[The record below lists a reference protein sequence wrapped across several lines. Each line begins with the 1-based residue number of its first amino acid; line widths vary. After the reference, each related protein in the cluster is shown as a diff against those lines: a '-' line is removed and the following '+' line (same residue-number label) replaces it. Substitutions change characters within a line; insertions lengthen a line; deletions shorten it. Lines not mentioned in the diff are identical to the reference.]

1 MSFTK
6 LKAALHNQIARWTL
20 LLTLLTTIQT
30 CWYLFAEK
38 MPVWAYTA
46 GMMMLAV
53 GVQLINIVYGKKIA
67 AYKSA
72 YSNSKSSEIVLKEAT
87 ELCNRYADYIKALQS
102 KKDNRKVISFA
113 DLNMLKNI
121 AKILITT
128 YNENKEM
135 LKECI

>member
-20 LLTLLTTIQT
+20 LLTLLTAIQT

-67 AYKSA
+67 AYKAS
-72 YSNSKSSEIVLKEAT
+72 L
-87 ELCNRYADYIKALQS
+87 
-102 KKDNRKVISFA
+102 
-113 DLNMLKNI
+113 
-121 AKILITT
+121 TT
-128 YNENKEM
+128 VTSDE
-135 LKECI
+135 